1 MFSGYVKDIES
12 KPSPTPWGSK
22 MPFANML
29 AEFSNSV
36 HVSLTFDFQTFLHNV
51 EIQEFSY
58 YLKFF
63 VKTILVGFQS
73 QKWSIWQF

>member
-36 HVSLTFDFQTFLHNV
+36 HVSFDVMNL
-51 EIQEFSY
+51 
-58 YLKFF
+58 LKNDFYF
-63 VKTILVGFQS
+63 RF
-73 QKWSIWQF
+73 

>member
-36 HVSLTFDFQTFLHNV
+36 HVSINDYFGVQLNLDLCIAMVT
-51 EIQEFSY
+51 
-58 YLKFF
+58 K
-63 VKTILVGFQS
+63 KLVQLSG
-73 QKWSIWQF
+73 

>member
-36 HVSLTFDFQTFLHNV
+36 HVSFNVMNLLKNDFYFR
-51 EIQEFSY
+51 FSNFF
-58 YLKFF
+58 LKFHIF
-63 VKTILVGFQS
+63 LLLLVRRLGTFR
-73 QKWSIWQF
+73 